1 MFLKKQ
7 KKKNIESMY
16 LCTSK
21 KTKINLKFLN
31 FLQKKVYRPDISFTV
46 DEESEFE
53 TIKKII
59 EHFKSKPISCKDLI
73 NFIEDK

>member
-1 MFLKKQ
+1 
-7 KKKNIESMY
+7 MY

-21 KTKINLKFLN
+21 KIKINLNIFE
-31 FLQKKVYRPDISFTV
+31 FFAEKKVYRPDISFTV

-59 EHFKSKPISCKDLI
+59 EHFKSNSIPCEDLI
-73 NFIEDK
+73 KFIEDK